1 MSEKNQPGRKSHSSH
16 QPKGLS
22 ILYDDRDI
30 IVVNKSSGLLT
41 IGTETEREKTAY
53 SLLTDYVRKG
63 NFHSKNRLFIV
74 HRLDRDT
81 SGVLVFAKNEK
92 AKRFLQEQW
101 QKFSKTYYAVVVGK
115 LEKKEDVI
123 VSYLAENRMHRVYSV
138 KDPAQGKYS
147 KTGYR
152 VVNESDRFSLV
163 EINLFTGSKN
173 QIRVHFSEMGHPVA
187 GDRTYGH
194 PDKTVKRLALHA
206 AKLTFIHPYSKK
218 EMTFKTKIPGFFQ
231 ELVGVPSKN
240 R

>member
-1 MSEKNQPGRKSHSSH
+1 MSENNHPGKNPHSPH

-22 ILYDDRDI
+22 ILHDDRDI

-41 IGTETEREKTAY
+41 MGTPTEKEKTAY

-63 NFHSKNRLFIV
+63 NPHSKNRLFIV

-81 SGVLVFAKNEK
+81 SGVLVFAKNER
-92 AKRFLQEQW
+92 AKRFLQDQW
-101 QKFSKTYYAVVVGK
+101 QKFSKTYYAVVLGK
-115 LEKKEDVI
+115 LEKKEGVI
-123 VSYLAENRMHRVYSV
+123 VSYLAENKMYRVFSV
-138 KDPAQGKYS
+138 KDPSEGKYS

-152 VVNESDRFSLV
+152 VVNESERYSLV

-206 AKLTFIHPYSKK
+206 AKLTFLHPFSKK

-231 ELVGVPSKN
+231 ELVGAPSKN
-240 R
+240 G